1 MMNIPQGR
9 FTSFS
14 TRLLAVALVTVGLAS
29 PGFAQM
35 TKLRVG
41 STVSSD
47 VSAAALCLG
56 MKNGA
61 FKQAGLDIDLKTFV
75 QSSQKY
81 DAMKGDAIDLDIN
94 MGAINAAQLHGG
106 GVPITVLRAVTPA
119 DIWAVVVRKDAT
131 ASKPA
136 DFKGK
141 RFGVVSLAGTNFGVT
156 YLAFKTQSIDF
167 MREVKVSTL
176 PPAAL
181 MTALDKGEV
190 DGATLYEPY
199 LTSGLKAG
207 RFKIVFR
214 PGDVYEK
221 RYGEPFIALVIAS
234 RNEFL
239 EKNRPAAA
247 KFVAVMEQT
256 LATLPANIDPAAQ
269 ALVECIPD
277 MKISA
282 AEAKDLLVPYVPN
295 IITAQNDTAF
305 IKRAQNMY
313 DRLFEAKQLK
323 DPVKASAFWTKP

>member
-1 MMNIPQGR
+1 MKNIPQGR

-14 TRLLAVALVTVGLAS
+14 LRLLSLALVTAGLSS
-29 PGFAQM
+29 PGFAQ

-106 GVPITVLRAVTPA
+106 GVPVTVLRAVTPA
-119 DIWAVVVRKDAT
+119 DIWAVVARKDSKA
-131 ASKPA
+131 AKPA

-141 RFGVVSLAGTNFGVT
+141 RFGVVSLSGTNFGVS
-156 YLAFKTQSIDF
+156 YLAFKTQSVDL
-167 MREVKVSTL
+167 MRDVKVSVL

-181 MTALDKGEV
+181 MTALDKGDI
-190 DGATLYEPY
+190 DGATIYEPY
-199 LTSGLKAG
+199 LTTGLKAG
-207 RFKIVFR
+207 RFRILFR

-221 RYGEPFIALVIAS
+221 RYGEPFIALVISS
-234 RNEFL
+234 RTEFL
-239 EKNRPAAA
+239 EKNRAATA
-247 KFVAVMEQT
+247 RFVAVMEQT
-256 LATLPANIDPAAQ
+256 LASLPANIDRAAQ
-269 ALVECIPD
+269 ALVECIPE
-277 MKISA
+277 MKANA
-282 AEAKDLLVPYVPN
+282 ADAREILAPYVPLM
-295 IITAQNDTAF
+295 ITSQNDPAF

-313 DRLFEAKQLK
+313 DRLYEAKQLK
-323 DPVKASAFWTKP
+323 EPVKATAFWTKP